1 MLEVSSSSPPTVHWL
16 LSQHSCPLSSK
27 PSAFVSNFLHFSPLC
42 NLTMTIY
49 IANARAQ
56 LMTVPPYV
64 VCAVVLCTCCYISD
78 RIQSRGMLIVCTTI
92 TCGIGYAL
100 LLAVADNNH
109 VRYFATFLITSG
121 TYTTI
126 GLIIV
131 WCKCYPFCR
140 IPLSFIGIGRRS
152 QFGI

>member
-16 LSQHSCPLSSK
+16 LSQHSYPLSSK

-42 NLTMTIY
+42 NPIMTIY

-100 LLAVADNNH
+100 LLAVANNNH
-109 VRYFATFLITSG
+109 VRYFATFLVTSG

-131 WCKCYPFCR
+131 WCKCYPFWR
-140 IPLSFIGIGRRS
+140 IPLSFIDFGRCS
-152 QFGI
+152 